1 MDGDGLSE
9 RLLRH
14 DRAIVLLAIASVV
27 ATASAYTVLGIGMPM
42 SAIQMTTM
50 ADVGP
55 TDMDTDIGML
65 MPVAWSPRYALLVFL
80 MWWVMMV
87 AMMLPSAA
95 PTILLHTALTRRTA
109 APHTPATFAATFML
123 GYLLVWATFSLIAT
137 GLQWR
142 LELRGLVS
150 RAMMTV
156 TSSLLGGSI
165 LLAAAVYQVSP
176 PKRVCLEHCRSP
188 MRFLVERRRSGQ
200 AGALLM
206 GIEHGALCVGCCW
219 ALMALLF
226 VGGIMNLY
234 WIAGLALFVAA
245 EKLLPR
251 GGRLAQML
259 AAILALAGLWML
271 WNGIW

>member
-1 MDGDGLSE
+1 VDGNGLTE

-14 DRAIVLLAIASVV
+14 DRAIVLLAIAGVV
-27 ATASAYTVLGIGMPM
+27 AAAAAYTVLGIGMPM
-42 SAIQMTTM
+42 SAIQMTTK
-50 ADVGP
+50 ADMG
-55 TDMDTDIGML
+55 TAGIGMPSVL
-65 MPVAWSPRYALLVFL
+65 MPAAWSADYALLVFL

-95 PTILLHTALTRRTA
+95 PTVLLYTALTRRTT
-109 APHTPATFAATFML
+109 APHAPASLAATFMV
-123 GYLLVWATFSLIAT
+123 GYLAVWAGFSLAAT
-137 GLQWR
+137 GLQWL

-150 RAMMTV
+150 PATMTV
-156 TSSLLGGSI
+156 TSSLLGGSV
-165 LLAAAVYQVSP
+165 LLAAAAYQLSP
-176 PKRVCLEHCRSP
+176 LKRVCLEHCRSP

-200 AGALLM
+200 AGAFMM
-206 GIEHGALCVGCCW
+206 GIEHGAFCLGCCW

-251 GGRLAQML
+251 GERLAQAL

-271 WNGIW
+271 ARGMW